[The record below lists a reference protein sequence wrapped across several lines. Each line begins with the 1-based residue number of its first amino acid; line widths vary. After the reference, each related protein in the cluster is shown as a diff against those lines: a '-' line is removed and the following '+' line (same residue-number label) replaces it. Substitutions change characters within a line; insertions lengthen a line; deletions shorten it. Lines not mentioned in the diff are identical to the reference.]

1 MCEEVGV
8 NDTRPLVDVAQM
20 FDPVVY
26 GVIIFD
32 PGDMGLGERFS
43 ESGDEL
49 T

>member
-8 NDTRPLVDVAQM
+8 NDTGPRIGVSQM

-32 PGDMGLGERFS
+32 PCDIGINECFS
-43 ESGDEL
+43 E
-49 T
+49 